1 MEYYAAVKR
10 NVSDLYTLTWSGFQ
24 EILLS
29 DKSTMQNN
37 IYSMLPFVQN
47 KREIKKNIQICLS
60 LPIKM
65 DKLEIIKSVT

>member
-10 NVSDLYTLTWSGFQ
+10 NVSDFYTLTWSDFQ

-47 KREIKKNIQICLS
+47 KRGN
-60 LPIKM
+60 
-65 DKLEIIKSVT
+65 